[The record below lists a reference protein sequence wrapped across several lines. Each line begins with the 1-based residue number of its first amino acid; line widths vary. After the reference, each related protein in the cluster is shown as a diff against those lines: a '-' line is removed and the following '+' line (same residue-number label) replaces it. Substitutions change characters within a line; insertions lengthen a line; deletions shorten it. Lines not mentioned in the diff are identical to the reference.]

1 MIGPLWDFMYIN
13 YFKCQSF
20 NRGDIMAVKIK
31 AATFTGIEGVMVSV
45 EVDIERGL
53 PCFNI
58 VGLADMSVK
67 ESKERVRAAIV
78 NSGFEF
84 PINRI
89 IINLAPADVKK
100 VGSLFDLPIAIGILI
115 ATEQISFD
123 DANDFL
129 IIGELSL
136 SGDLKGVKGVLPI
149 GIESKNNNINNFIIP
164 MENAEESSIING
176 AKIYPFENLKEVVSY
191 IKYRDLMP
199 YYCKKQKYKIEN
211 RLDFEDVV
219 GQESCK
225 RAVEVAAAG
234 NHNIAMIGPP
244 GSGKTMIAQRIP
256 TILPPLSYDEA
267 LEVTKIYSVSGN
279 LEKNKGLIYERPFRN
294 PHHTTTTTA
303 LVGGGRNLMPGEVS
317 LAQNGVLF
325 LDEVLEFKKSV
336 LEVLRQPMEDRN
348 IKISRM
354 TGAVTY
360 PSNFMAVIS
369 TNPCQCG
376 FYGSMKQC
384 TCSEYERRRYISK
397 LSGPLLDRID
407 LFTFVNTLSYE
418 ELQAK
423 SKGTAESSKN
433 IRLRV
438 EKARKIQKNRF
449 KNEKIYCNSQM
460 DSRLIKKYCKINSKT
475 NKIIEKIYNRY
486 NLSTRAY
493 SRILKVSRTI
503 ADLNGRE
510 SIQEMDIIE
519 ALQYR
524 RFLNEK
530 II

>member
-1 MIGPLWDFMYIN
+1 
-13 YFKCQSF
+13 
-20 NRGDIMAVKIK
+20 MAVKIN

-58 VGLADMSVK
+58 VGLADISVK

-115 ATEQISFD
+115 ATGQISFE
-123 DANDFL
+123 DADNFL

-136 SGDLKGVKGVLPI
+136 SGDLKGIKGVLPI
-149 GIESKNNNINNFIIP
+149 AIESKNNNIYDFIIP
-164 MENAEESSIING
+164 FENAEECSIINK
-176 AKIYPFENLKEVVSY
+176 AQIYPFQNLKEVISY
-191 IKYRDLMP
+191 IKYRDLIP
-199 YYCKKQKYKIEN
+199 YSCEKQEHKIKN
-211 RLDFEDVV
+211 VLDFEDII

-234 NHNIAMIGPP
+234 NHNLLMIGPP
-244 GSGKTMIAQRIP
+244 GCGKTMIAQRIS

-279 LEKNKGLIYERPFRN
+279 LDKNIGLMYERPFRS
-294 PHHTTTTTA
+294 PHHTTTATA
-303 LVGGGRNLMPGEVS
+303 LIGGGRSLVPGEVS

-325 LDEVLEFKKSV
+325 LDEVLEFKKTV
-336 LEVLRQPMEDRN
+336 LEVLRQPMEERN
-348 IKISRM
+348 VKISRVSG
-354 TGAVTY
+354 TVTY
-360 PSNFMAVIS
+360 PSNFMTIIS
-369 TNPCQCG
+369 TNPCKCG
-376 FYGSMKQC
+376 FYGSSRPC
-384 TCSEYERRRYISK
+384 TCSEYERRKYINK
-397 LSGPLLDRID
+397 LSGPILDRID
-407 LFTFVNTLSYE
+407 LFTFVNALSYDE
-418 ELQAK
+418 IKNK
-423 SKGTAESSKN
+423 SKNRGESSKS

-438 EKARKIQKNRF
+438 QKSREIQNERF
-449 KNEKIYCNSQM
+449 KNDKIYCNSQM
-460 DSRLIKKYCKINSKT
+460 DSRLIKKYCKLNTKT
-475 NKIIEKIYNRY
+475 SKIIEKVYNRY

-503 ADLNGRE
+503 ADLSGRE
-510 SIQEMDIIE
+510 NIEESDIIE
-519 ALQYR
+519 AIQYR
-524 RFLNEK
+524 RFLNEE

>member
-1 MIGPLWDFMYIN
+1 
-13 YFKCQSF
+13 
-20 NRGDIMAVKIK
+20 MAVKIN

-45 EVDIERGL
+45 EVDLERGL

-58 VGLADMSVK
+58 VGLADISVK

-100 VGSLFDLPIAIGILI
+100 IGSLFDLPIAIGILI
-115 ATEQISFD
+115 ATEQISFED
-123 DANDFL
+123 SDNFL

-149 GIESKNNNINNFIIP
+149 SMESKNNSINNFIVP
-164 MENAEESSIING
+164 FDNAEECSIINE

-199 YYCKKQKYKIEN
+199 YFHEKKEYDVEN
-211 RLDFEDVV
+211 TLDFADII
-219 GQESCK
+219 GQQSCK

-234 NHNIAMIGPP
+234 NHNIIMIGPP
-244 GSGKTMIAQRIP
+244 GCGKTMIAQRIP
-256 TILPPLSYDEA
+256 TILPPLSYEEA
-267 LEVTKIYSVSGN
+267 LEVTKIYSVSGK
-279 LEKNKGLIYERPFRN
+279 LEKNRGLMYERPFRN
-294 PHHTTTTTA
+294 PHHTTTSTA
-303 LVGGGRNLMPGEVS
+303 LIGGGRSLMPGEVS

-325 LDEVLEFKKSV
+325 LDEVLEFKKNV

-348 IKISRM
+348 VKISRVSG
-354 TGAVTY
+354 TVTY

-369 TNPCQCG
+369 TNPCKCG
-376 FYGSMKQC
+376 FFGSIRPC
-384 TCSEYERRRYISK
+384 VCSEYERKKYINK
-397 LSGPLLDRID
+397 LSGPILDRID
-407 LFTFVNTLSYE
+407 LFTFVNSLSYDE
-418 ELQAK
+418 IK
-423 SKGTAESSKN
+423 TKTKHKVESSKN
-433 IRLRV
+433 IQLRV
-438 EKARKIQKNRF
+438 QKSREIQKERF
-449 KNEKIYCNSQM
+449 KNDKIYCNSQM
-460 DSRLIKKYCKINSKT
+460 DSRLIKKHCKLNSKT
-475 NKIIEKIYNRY
+475 SKIIEKIYNRY

-503 ADLNGRE
+503 ADLSGRE
-510 SIQEMDIIE
+510 SIEESDIIE
-519 ALQYR
+519 AIQYR
-524 RFLNEK
+524 KFLNEE

>member
-1 MIGPLWDFMYIN
+1 
-13 YFKCQSF
+13 
-20 NRGDIMAVKIK
+20 MAVKIN

-53 PCFNI
+53 PCLQI
-58 VGLADMSVK
+58 VGLPDISVK

-115 ATEQISFD
+115 ATEQICFED
-123 DANDFL
+123 IDKYL

-136 SGDLKGVKGVLPI
+136 SGSVRGVKGVLPI
-149 GIESKNNNINNFIIP
+149 VIESKSNNIDKFIVP
-164 MENAEESSIING
+164 LENAEESSIVEETE
-176 AKIYPFENLKEVVSY
+176 IYPFESLKEVVSY

-199 YYCKKQKYKIEN
+199 YNCKRIQPSYEN
-211 RLDFEDVV
+211 MLDFEDVV

-225 RAVEVAAAG
+225 RAIEVAAAG
-234 NHNIAMIGPP
+234 NHNIMMIGPP
-244 GSGKTMIAQRIP
+244 GTGKTMLAQRIP
-256 TILPPLSYDEA
+256 TILPALSYEEA

-279 LEKNKGLIYERPFRN
+279 LEKNKGLVYERPFRN
-294 PHHTTTTTA
+294 PHHTTTATT

-317 LAQNGVLF
+317 LAQNGILF
-325 LDEVLEFKKSV
+325 LDEVLEFKQNV
-336 LEVLRQPMEDRN
+336 LEVLRQPMEDRRVQ
-348 IKISRM
+348 ISRM
-354 TGAVTY
+354 SGAVTY
-360 PSNFMAVIS
+360 PCNFMAVIS

-376 FYGSMKQC
+376 FYGSKKEC
-384 TCSEYERRRYISK
+384 ICSESERRRYIRK

-407 LFTFVNTLSYE
+407 LFTFVNTLAYE
-418 ELQAK
+418 ELIAQSKNK
-423 SKGTAESSKN
+423 SESSKD

-438 EKARKIQKNRF
+438 ERTRDIQKNRY
-449 KNEKIYCNSQM
+449 KSEKIYCNSQM
-460 DSRLIKKYCKINSKT
+460 DSKMIKRYCKLS
-475 NKIIEKIYNRY
+475 NKANRIIEKIYNRY
-486 NLSTRAY
+486 KLSARAY

-503 ADLNGRE
+503 ADLNEKEQIEE
-510 SIQEMDIIE
+510 SDIIE

-524 RFLNEK
+524 QFLEQK

>member
-1 MIGPLWDFMYIN
+1 
-13 YFKCQSF
+13 
-20 NRGDIMAVKIK
+20 MAVKIN

-58 VGLADMSVK
+58 VGLADTSVK

-100 VGSLFDLPIAIGILI
+100 VGSLFDLPIAIGILM
-115 ATEQISFD
+115 ATEQISFED
-123 DANDFL
+123 SDDFL

-149 GIESKNNNINNFIIP
+149 AMESKNNDLKNFIIP
-164 MENAEESSIING
+164 FDNSEESSIVNEVN
-176 AKIYPFENLKEVVSY
+176 IYPFQNLREVISY

-199 YYCKKQKYKIEN
+199 YSSKQLKYDSESKV
-211 RLDFEDVV
+211 DFQDVI

-234 NHNIAMIGPP
+234 NHNMLMVGPP
-244 GSGKTMIAQRIP
+244 GSGKTMIAQRIA
-256 TILPPLSYDEA
+256 TILPPLSYEEA

-279 LEKNKGLIYERPFRN
+279 LEKNIGLMYKRPFRS
-294 PHHTTTTTA
+294 PHHTVTSTA
-303 LVGGGRNLMPGEVS
+303 LIGGGTNLTPGEVS

-325 LDEVLEFKKSV
+325 LDEVLEFKRSV
-336 LEVLRQPMEDRN
+336 LEVLRQPMEDGN
-348 IKISRM
+348 VKISRLSG
-354 TGAVTY
+354 TVTY
-360 PSNFMAVIS
+360 PSNFMTIIS
-369 TNPCQCG
+369 TNPCKCG
-376 FYGSMKQC
+376 FYGSTRTC
-384 TCSEYERRRYISK
+384 TCSEYERRKYINK

-407 LFTFVNTLSYE
+407 LFTFVSSLSFDE
-418 ELQAK
+418 IRNK
-423 SKGTAESSKN
+423 SKHKVESSKN
-433 IRLRV
+433 IRERV
-438 EKARKIQKNRF
+438 EKARKIQKERF
-449 KNEKIYCNSQM
+449 KNDKIYCNSQM
-460 DSRLIKKYCKINSKT
+460 DSRLIKKHCKLN
-475 NKIIEKIYNRY
+475 NKSSRIIEKIYNRY
-486 NLSTRAY
+486 SLSTRAY

-503 ADLNGRE
+503 ADLDNRE
-510 SIQEMDIIE
+510 SIEESHIVE

-524 RFLNEK
+524 KFLNEE